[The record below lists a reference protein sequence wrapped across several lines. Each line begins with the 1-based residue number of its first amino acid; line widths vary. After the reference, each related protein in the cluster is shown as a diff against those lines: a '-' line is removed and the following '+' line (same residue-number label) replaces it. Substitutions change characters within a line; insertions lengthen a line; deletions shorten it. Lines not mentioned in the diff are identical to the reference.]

1 MLVRMIRSGQQHK
14 LTSGPVDPANPAEN
28 GVPEPVVE
36 PAYRVYGGDGSLLS
50 APGGLAGWPTTPRGL
65 PYDPVS
71 HVVRGDWLAP
81 RCQSGAPYVPAW
93 APEPPDSSAQ
103 CPNQATRGLRVC
115 MEHGGRANARMRVR
129 AVQATLVEKLIDIA
143 LDDEQKTENQ
153 LRAIESLLDRGG
165 ELPKISVVAAPE
177 VRQHLI
183 ERLLQYEA
191 GSHEL
196 EAGGSAE
203 TASDLAL

>member
-1 MLVRMIRSGQQHK
+1 MSSGQQHEAER
-14 LTSGPVDPANPAEN
+14 SGPV
-28 GVPEPVVE
+28 EPSVE
-36 PAYRVYGGDGSLLS
+36 PAYRVYDGDGSLLS
-50 APGGLAGWPTTPRGL
+50 APGGLDGWPTTPRGL
-65 PYDPVS
+65 PYDPVA

-81 RCQSGAPYVPAW
+81 RCQHDAPYVPAY
-93 APEPPDSSAQ
+93 ASEPPENGSQ
-103 CPNQATRGLRVC
+103 CSNQAARGLRVC

-191 GSHEL
+191 HMPEL
-196 EAGGSAE
+196 ESGQHEENG
-203 TASDLAL
+203 L